1 MKFLSRA
8 SYFKT
13 INKIKFTD
21 DFNLALYDNNT
32 VGGCCPQDLGHRH
45 PVNSEKSEASKFLF
59 GIQGLNHYNESIYY
73 YLDVAPDFMYSDK
86 VMLVAG

>member
-21 DFNLALYDNNT
+21 DFNPALYDNNT

-59 GIQGLNHYNESIYY
+59 WIQGLNH
-73 YLDVAPDFMYSDK
+73 
-86 VMLVAG
+86 